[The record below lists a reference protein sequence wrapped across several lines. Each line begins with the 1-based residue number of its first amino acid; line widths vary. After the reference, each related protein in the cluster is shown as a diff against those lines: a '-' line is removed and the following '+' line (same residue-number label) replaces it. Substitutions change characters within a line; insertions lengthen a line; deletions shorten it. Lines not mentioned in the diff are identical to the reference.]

1 MGAITVADIT
11 REALKVL
18 EQEMGKVDY
27 NYYMVHTF
35 DGTYNIVQ
43 GHPAYNP
50 PAVKTGLTREEAKAF
65 MKLLK

>member
-1 MGAITVADIT
+1 
-11 REALKVL
+11 
-18 EQEMGKVDY
+18 MGKVDY